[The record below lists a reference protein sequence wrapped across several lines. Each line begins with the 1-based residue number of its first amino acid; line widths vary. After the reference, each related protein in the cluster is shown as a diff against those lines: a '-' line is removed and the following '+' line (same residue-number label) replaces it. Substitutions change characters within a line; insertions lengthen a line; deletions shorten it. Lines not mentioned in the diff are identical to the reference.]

1 MTEDEHIAEQ
11 IFIKSMGE
19 KLWNSKSQDMK
30 DRYIKVYINAL
41 EYARNKESNTIVE
54 QVEKE

>member
-1 MTEDEHIAEQ
+1 MTEDELIAEQ

-19 KLWNSKSQDMK
+19 KSWNSKSQDMK

-41 EYARNKESNTIVE
+41 EYAKNKESKYDRII
-54 QVEKE
+54 